1 MGIETKKQ
9 KKIQADIAVIG
20 AGPGGYS
27 AAFRA
32 ADLGKSVVLIE
43 KNAYLGGVCLNIG
56 CIPSKTLL
64 HAAEVIETSQQ
75 AAAAGIH
82 FQPPKID
89 LDELRKHKNEIVGK
103 LQQGVNSLADGRK
116 VQVVQGTAEFIDSTH
131 LLVTSGNS
139 GGNSTEKNTDGK
151 TRIEAEQIIIASGSE
166 PVKLPDFPYDD
177 PRVWTSTEALELN
190 SIPDHLMIVGGGII
204 GLEMASIYHALGS
217 SISIVEMTDQL
228 IPPADADLVRPL
240 QKKLKKIAE
249 GIYTSTKVTGVE
261 SGKKKLAL
269 YLDGKKAPEKIE
281 GDAVLIAVGRRAN
294 SGNLGLEKAGIEADE
309 RGIIPVNAR
318 QQTNVPNIYAV
329 GDVTGG
335 PMLAHRGSYQG
346 KIAAEAAAGRASA
359 YSVMS
364 VPSIAYTHPE
374 VAWVGLTEKEAKQQG
389 ISYQKGVFPWQAS
402 GRALSSD
409 ATDGMTKVL
418 FDEESGR
425 LIGAG
430 ITGLNAGELLAEAV
444 LALEMGSTAEDIAL
458 TMHAHPT
465 LSETF
470 GLAAEIVDGSI
481 TEMMN
486 KK

>member
-1 MGIETKKQ
+1 
-9 KKIQADIAVIG
+9 
-20 AGPGGYS
+20 
-27 AAFRA
+27 
-32 ADLGKSVVLIE
+32 
-43 KNAYLGGVCLNIG
+43 
-56 CIPSKTLL
+56 
-64 HAAEVIETSQQ
+64 
-75 AAAAGIH
+75 
-82 FQPPKID
+82 
-89 LDELRKHKNEIVGK
+89 
-103 LQQGVNSLADGRK
+103 
-116 VQVVQGTAEFIDSTH
+116 
-131 LLVTSGNS
+131 
-139 GGNSTEKNTDGK
+139 
-151 TRIEAEQIIIASGSE
+151 
-166 PVKLPDFPYDD
+166 
-177 PRVWTSTEALELN
+177 
-190 SIPDHLMIVGGGII
+190 MIVGGGII